1 MRKLNEQGFAVSVVL
16 YAAATIVVL
25 VLILILSVLST
36 NNKNTL
42 DLTDLV
48 KEQVSGV
55 TGDTYQLYNLISNGS
70 FESEGIS
77 WTTDMNSVNNTLHNS
92 VDTSNFHSGG
102 KSLHITPNGWQF
114 QRIQGVS
121 SGDKLYIGYY
131 AHIINAQ
138 NGALTIA
145 FSYNSL
151 QASGGQSPTLIPS
164 IEGSYSTNYTSSGFE
179 KGGAIATVPSNN
191 EIFIQVG
198 SSSGNQIDAYVDD
211 VVVVNLTK
219 AFGAGKE
226 PSIGWCNSNIKYF
239 NGVTIITNYD
249 DFE

>member
-1 MRKLNEQGFAVSVVL
+1 MKLDERGFAVSVVL
-16 YAAATIVVL
+16 YASATIVVL

-55 TGDTYQLYNLISNGS
+55 TGDTYQLYNLVSNGS
-70 FESEGIS
+70 FENNGIS
-77 WTTDMNSVNNTLHNS
+77 WTTDMNSVNNQLLSS

-102 KSLHITPNGWQF
+102 KSLHITSSGWQF

-121 SGDKLYIGYY
+121 AGDKLYIGYY
-131 AHIINAQ
+131 AHVVNASG
-138 NGALTIA
+138 GALSVA

-151 QASGGQSPTLIPS
+151 QASGGQSPQLIS
-164 IEGSYSTNYTSSGFE
+164 SNEGSYSTNYTSSSFE
-179 KGGAIATVPSNN
+179 KGGAIATVPSNTDL
-191 EIFIQVG
+191 FIQIG
-198 SSSGNQIDAYVDD
+198 SSSQINAYLDD

-219 AFGAGKE
+219 AFGSGKE
-226 PSIGWCNSNIKYF
+226 PSIGWCNANIKYF
-239 NGVTIITNYD
+239 NGVTVITNYD